1 MTPKF
6 RAWDRLTGKMFPVG
20 IIDCSIQAVY
30 IEEPNGLDSC
40 RNFDEIELMQST
52 GLKDKNGKKIYD
64 GDVLKTSDG
73 ELAKVVW
80 NKELACWEAEFLS
93 EIVDLSEVADV
104 KSNRSDCEIVGNI
117 YENTEFLEGE

>member
-104 KSNRSDCEIVGNI
+104 KSNRSDCETVGNI